1 MTEES
6 IGQMLGW
13 VEERE
18 IEVLTLREAISIYAD
33 ESETATSRH

>member
-1 MTEES
+1 
-6 IGQMLGW
+6 MLEW

-33 ESETATSRH
+33 ESEMATGHH